1 MLICLDQLHLTRLNG
16 LVQLRTQFH
25 HLDASA
31 QLEAVNRRR
40 EKEAQEGTK
49 PAEPKAF
56 LPTVKKSG
64 GDTAAEMTQAF
75 MKSANVETWDKLRY
89 YDEDVCHQPLSP
101 ATETNYT
108 GRHPRHTTPTATVYS
123 CLTLRT
129 RRSFTRPSTTTN
141 SSTRSAPLLA
151 AREARRSH
159 RGALQTILLRY
170 RMTRMRKRKSRAS
183 RS

>member
-1 MLICLDQLHLTRLNG
+1 LLICLDQLHLTRLDG

-25 HLDASA
+25 HIDASA

-89 YDEDVCHQPLSP
+89 FDENVCYQPSST
-101 ATETNYT
+101 ATKTNYT
-108 GRHPRHTTPTATVYS
+108 GRRTRHTTATATV
-123 CLTLRT
+123 
-129 RRSFTRPSTTTN
+129 
-141 SSTRSAPLLA
+141 
-151 AREARRSH
+151 
-159 RGALQTILLRY
+159 
-170 RMTRMRKRKSRAS
+170 
-183 RS
+183 

>member
-1 MLICLDQLHLTRLNG
+1 MSCRSRDNNLTLLDQLHLTRLNG

-25 HLDASA
+25 HIDASA

-75 MKSANVETWDKLRY
+75 MKSAHQETWHKLAY
-89 YDEDVCHQPLSP
+89 FDEDVCRLPSRPQL
-101 ATETNYT
+101 
-108 GRHPRHTTPTATVYS
+108 RLTVHIE
-123 CLTLRT
+123 
-129 RRSFTRPSTTTN
+129 RRSIQLIWRTSIPIGHCGCPKASLNSQQRPVPRCHQ
-141 SSTRSAPLLA
+141 RSF
-151 AREARRSH
+151 
-159 RGALQTILLRY
+159 
-170 RMTRMRKRKSRAS
+170 
-183 RS
+183 